1 MVQRGVIGLNAAGQT
16 AFADGEHRGRGG
28 KGKELPLRLIG
39 AVIAASCLYAPGI
52 IELEAVFVLIKD
64 GVIGR
69 LVAGGVRAVPALFGV
84 GIIIIVAVLVH
95 LKQTLHVPERL
106 FARLRA
112 LVEEIF
118 QRLLFRGIFIFVVD
132 LTRR

>member
-1 MVQRGVIGLNAAGQT
+1 MVQRGAIGPNAAGQIVS
-16 AFADGEHRGRGG
+16 ADGEHLGRIG
-28 KGKELPLRLIG
+28 KGKELPLD
-39 AVIAASCLYAPGI
+39 AVIAANCLYAPGI
-52 IELEAVFVLIKD
+52 IELEAVGGLIKD

-69 LVAGGVRAVPALFGV
+69 LVAFMIRAPALLV
-84 GIIIIVAVLVH
+84 IGIVIIVAVIVH

-118 QRLLFRGIFIFVVD
+118 QRLLFRGISRSVVD
-132 LTRR
+132 LTRH

>member
-1 MVQRGVIGLNAAGQT
+1 MVQRGVMGLDAAGQL
-16 AFADGEHRGRGG
+16 ARSADGEHLGRVG
-28 KGKELPLRLIG
+28 KGKELPLRFIG
-39 AVIAASCLYAPGI
+39 AAANCLYAPGI
-52 IELEAVFVLIKD
+52 IELEAVFGLIKD

-69 LVAGGVRAVPALFGV
+69 LVAGVVRAVPDLVGI